1 MAQTKI
7 AGTIYVIKDQN
18 HRRIQAVFLKFLME
32 KIRQK
37 SRAIEE
43 FVFSKLHKFR
53 LLNGKHKL
61 IVGITS
67 TIAKMP
73 FQILHAS

>member
-1 MAQTKI
+1 
-7 AGTIYVIKDQN
+7 
-18 HRRIQAVFLKFLME
+18 ME
-32 KIRQK
+32 EIIQK